1 MLITPSMFQRLL
13 VLFVC
18 LLATL
23 VVSQQGYAQRQGT
36 VTQNFDP
43 AFHIEPLVQKLEGR
57 RGDVVRFQF
66 KVTPANK
73 DAEIEVS
80 LVGLRQELSGQI
92 TYDESE
98 VDNDSIQ
105 LLNAGRVNVPRDQSY
120 VIEGVVKVPQGDA
133 SYYTYGVLVK
143 DFGTQRDRD
152 SKFSPDGKELTQA
165 GIIFITQ
172 YVLRVELFVT
182 NARGERANSL
192 SIEDGQV
199 SVANGL
205 PQLGVVVRNPSDTT
219 FEFEVRTQIKKTPT
233 DRSFKVIRMVMPIR
247 QSQETEDRFVGR
259 LLPKSSVLMRGL
271 MVDPLM
277 SGQYQME
284 VEMFV
289 ADRKVASKSFA
300 IEVDANDFPAQAV
313 RIAQVGGDVYVSPAT
328 LELSQIRGGE
338 RRITLEFKN
347 NSDTPR
353 TIQLAAQNTL
363 GMPLPGLNIQ
373 PQEFTLSGGR
383 SRKLSVS
390 LRRMDEFAS
399 PVEYGSLVVSS
410 TSPREE
416 FAQSGKVP
424 LAISFSDNAQA
435 VVEMESIRWVDGKY
449 PGFKAL
455 LTNSGNKH
463 LALDAR
469 LLIISEDGRRIMIPA
484 GYGRWLMPGEQS
496 DLEFRLP
503 STLPPGE
510 YQLICDVQ
518 NGTNPIVKTQ
528 TFSVSD
534 FEAAQT
540 ASTK

>member
-1 MLITPSMFQRLL
+1 MLNTPSKTQRLL
-13 VLFVC
+13 GLLVC

-23 VVSQQGYAQRQGT
+23 GNPQRGCAQRQGT

-57 RGDVVRFQF
+57 RGDVVHFQF

-98 VDNDSIQ
+98 VNNDSIQ
-105 LLNAGRVNVPRDQSY
+105 LLNAGRVTIPRDQSH

-152 SKFSPDGKELTQA
+152 SKFDADGKELTQA
-165 GIIFITQ
+165 GITFVTQ

-192 SIEDGQV
+192 SIEDGRV

-233 DRSFKVIRMVMPIR
+233 DRSFKSIRMVMPIR
-247 QSQETEDRFVGR
+247 QSQETEERFVGR
-259 LLPKSSVLMRGL
+259 LLPKSSVVMRGL
-271 MVDPLM
+271 MIDPLM

-284 VEMFV
+284 VEMLV

-300 IEVDANDFPAQAV
+300 IEVDDGDFPAQAFQ
-313 RIAQVGGDVYVSPAT
+313 IAQVGGDVYVSPAT
-328 LELSQIRGGE
+328 VELSQLRGGE

-347 NSDTPR
+347 NSDVPR
-353 TIQLAAQNTL
+353 TVQLAAENAL
-363 GMPLPGLNIQ
+363 GMPIPGLNIQ
-373 PQEFTLSGGR
+373 PREFTLSGGR

-390 LRRMDEFAS
+390 VRRIDEFES
-399 PVEYGSLVVSS
+399 PVEYGNLIVTS
-410 TSPREE
+410 TSAREE

-424 LAISFSDNAQA
+424 MAISFSDSAEA
-435 VVEMESIRWVDGKY
+435 VVAMESLRWVDGKY
-449 PGFKAL
+449 PGFKAM

-463 LALDAR
+463 LPLDAR
-469 LLIISEDGRRIMIPA
+469 LLVISEEGRRMMIPA

-503 STLPPGE
+503 APLPPGE

-528 TFSVSD
+528 VFSVSD
-534 FEAAQT
+534 FDAAQT
-540 ASTK
+540 ASTN